1 MIEGQTGD
9 YDGGG
14 YYFLNVHLAVVGR
27 DKNTS
32 ILCTFDTYKLWL
44 LFPCLLSNRNF

>member
-1 MIEGQTGD
+1 MIEGLTVD

-14 YYFLNVHLAVVGR
+14 YYFLHFQLAVVGR
-27 DKNTS
+27 VTNTS
-32 ILCTFDTYKLWL
+32 SLCTFDTYKLWL